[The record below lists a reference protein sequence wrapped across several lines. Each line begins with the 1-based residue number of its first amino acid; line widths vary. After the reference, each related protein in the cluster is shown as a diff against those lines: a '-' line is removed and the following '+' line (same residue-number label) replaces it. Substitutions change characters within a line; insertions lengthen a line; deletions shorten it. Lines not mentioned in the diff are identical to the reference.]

1 MLSALRGSLLPFIRT
16 ETLRVRIGIGDAQR
30 GLCTLGHIRTVRRS
44 AERLPKD
51 CVDGKAENFAPSEC
65 LVTGTA
71 NMKAAER
78 FGDLKAVV
86 EPIAHREVAH
96 LAGQDHFS
104 ADPLRRGSSR
114 QSQRMKNFRRR
125 IANFSFGNDGN
136 VVSRDVEAV
145 YPAERFDL
153 ADEWLIER
161 VFPNITEACKAR
173 CLHAAA
179 TRQLICH

>member
-30 GLCTLGHIRTVRRS
+30 GLCTLGHIRTVRRGEDAVGCERSRKRS

-161 VFPNITEACKAR
+161 VFPN
-173 CLHAAA
+173 
-179 TRQLICH
+179 